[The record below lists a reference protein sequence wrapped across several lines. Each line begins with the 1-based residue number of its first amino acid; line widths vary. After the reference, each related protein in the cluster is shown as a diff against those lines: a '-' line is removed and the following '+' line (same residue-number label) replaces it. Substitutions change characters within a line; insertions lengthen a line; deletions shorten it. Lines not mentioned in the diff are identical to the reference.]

1 MAKRT
6 AKDGEKS
13 IFLIVILAGSLLAGL
28 SVSGAFVPGIDRET
42 DVGVTN
48 TTIESGEQGTVTI
61 VAENVGDITPLDQDR
76 GGVVLRTDQA
86 TFDVPPDQIQQS
98 DPPNWIWAGPK
109 DPLNNPVDK
118 VSVRIPVETTENA
131 ERGTYRFKFSAGKG
145 GRSEQKTIFVVSV
158 TVSKSG

>member
-1 MAKRT
+1 VAKRT
-6 AKDGEKS
+6 ARDGKKS

-28 SVSGAFVPGIDRET
+28 SAAGVFVSGINQGLTVE
-42 DVGVTN
+42 VTN

-61 VAENVGDITPLDQDR
+61 VAENVGDITPLDRER

-98 DPPNWIWAGPK
+98 DPPNWIWAEPK

-145 GRSEQKTIFVVSV
+145 ERSEQKTIFVVSV